1 MKKKTFPN
9 SSQEAVWMSCSLHGA
24 ETQAAMGA
32 LLGPFSVKLPTREEI
47 ISMGCSE
54 HDVVHGWDNHFQH
67 TSQMIS
73 QGLDGYENRAMSQGG
88 G

>member
-9 SSQEAVWMSCSLHGA
+9 SSQEAVWMSCSLHGG

-47 ISMGCSE
+47 VSMVCSE
-54 HDVVHGWDNHFQH
+54 HEVVHGWDNHFQY

-73 QGLDGYENRAMSQGG
+73 QSLQSVRWV
-88 G
+88 